1 MDWFLYDNG
10 LRHEELMKSYDY
22 FENVIS
28 NFQRVII
35 VLFLKGRMTILKE
48 KWNT

>member
-28 NFQRVII
+28 NQSKEWS
-35 VLFLKGRMTILKE
+35 LFYFWKGE
-48 KWNT
+48 WQY